1 MDRSRSAESCAD
13 GRRNFPSPSIRRSS
27 REIIPAASPRPA
39 GSASVRSGRFHR
51 PAAALLL
58 IPLLLAACASPRVRA
73 PDVTVSLIA
82 DSQRQD
88 LRIAPGT
95 TVASVL
101 AQAGISLGALD
112 RVTPPLYSLLAEGT
126 TIRVIRVK
134 ESFEV
139 EQVTIPF
146 DRRIVRNEALPSGE
160 TRLVQAGQNGMQ
172 EITYRILAEDGVET
186 ARTPLRTTVLKDS
199 IPEILMIGATA
210 DFHTVGLHGSLV
222 YVDAGN
228 AWILSRD
235 SSNRFPLAAESDL
248 DSRIFSLSPDGQWLL
263 FSRAQEGQINA
274 LFAVAV
280 FGGDPPFSLA
290 LYNIVHFA
298 DWSPVDKR
306 TLAYSTVTPVSTA
319 PGWQAQNDL
328 RLISFDEK
336 KVLSKEQI
344 LLAPHSEGSY
354 SWWGSDYAWAPDGS
368 RLAYSRPDEIGWISR
383 TGGSPHPLLSIT
395 PFRSLADWIWLPSIR
410 WTPDGAFILS
420 VQHGAPVEL
429 EAPEESPAF
438 DVLAIPLAGGSPI
451 MLSERAGMFA
461 FPVPGPLQN
470 RLYEQGYNVAF
481 LQAVRPL
488 ESDRSKYRLMVAD
501 RDGSNLRALFP
512 PEGETGLSPRDTGA
526 VKWSPDGSQIALIY
540 EGNLWIVDVATG
552 QGSQLTGDGQVTAV
566 DWR

>member
-1 MDRSRSAESCAD
+1 MDRSRSAEFCAD
-13 GRRNFPSPSIRRSS
+13 RERNLPAQNARSTS
-27 REIIPAASPRPA
+27 REIIPAPSPCPAASPP
-39 GSASVRSGRFHR
+39 VRRSRLPH
-51 PAAALLL
+51 PSAALLAVF
-58 IPLLLAACASPRVRA
+58 LLLAGCASPQVRA
-73 PDVTVSLIA
+73 PDVTVNLIA
-82 DSQRQD
+82 DSQRSD
-88 LRIAPGT
+88 LRVAPGT

-112 RVTPPLYSLLAEGT
+112 RVTPPLYSLLADGT
-126 TIRVIRVK
+126 TVRVIRVK

-139 EQVTIPF
+139 QQVTIPF
-146 DRRIVRNEALPSGE
+146 EQRIVHNEALPAGE

-172 EITYRILAEDGVET
+172 EITYRILSEDGIET
-186 ARTPLRTTVLKDS
+186 SRTPLRTTILKDS
-199 IPEILMIGATA
+199 IPEILMIGAAA
-210 DFHTVGLHGSLV
+210 DFHTVALRGSLV
-222 YVDAGN
+222 YVDSGN

-235 SSNRFPLAAESDL
+235 SSNRFPLAAEGDL

-263 FSRAQEGQINA
+263 FSRNQEGQINA
-274 LFAVAV
+274 LYVVAV
-280 FGGDPPFSLA
+280 FGGEPPFSLA
-290 LYNIVHFA
+290 LFNIVHFA

-306 TLAYSTVTPVSTA
+306 TIAYSTVNPVSTA

-336 KVLSKEQI
+336 KVLSKAQI

-354 SWWGSDYAWAPDGS
+354 SWWGTEYAWAPDGS
-368 RLAYSRPDEIGWISR
+368 RLAYSRPDEIGWISK
-383 TGGSPHPLLSIT
+383 TGGSPHPLLAVT
-395 PFRSLADWIWLPSIR
+395 PFRTLADWVWLPSIH

-420 VQHGAPVEL
+420 VRHGAPLGTES
-429 EAPEESPAF
+429 PEESPVF
-438 DVLAIPLAGGSPI
+438 DLIAIPAGGGSPI
-451 MLSERAGMFA
+451 AFSERAGMFV
-461 FPVPGPLQN
+461 FPVPGPMQN
-470 RLYEQGYNVAF
+470 RTYEQGYNVAF

-488 ESDRSKYRLMVAD
+488 ESDRSRYRLMVAD